1 MRRVLGFAVG
11 LLVGMPCAFA
21 TTQTGRDQC
30 RGLNDPGTVSFP
42 VAFSSLPTV
51 TCTPAAFLA
60 ESCVVLFTSTT
71 QFTFECKDGSGNHKA
86 GPMTW
91 SASN

>member
-1 MRRVLGFAVG
+1 MRRVLGISLG
-11 LLVGMPCAFA
+11 LLLGAPCAFA

-30 RGLNDPGTVSFP
+30 RGFTDPGTVSFP
-42 VAFSSLPTV
+42 VAFSSIPTV

-60 ESCVVLFTSTT
+60 ESCFVLSTSTT
-71 QFTFECKDGSGNHKA
+71 QFTFECKNGASQHKA